1 MKKYRSI
8 RTPLLLAAVCA
19 ISLSSATG
27 RASTTEEEWRE
38 EFAYTLGVQAFIYGF
53 PWIYLS
59 QFRWEYVTQP
69 TDPEYVPYAP
79 LNQFWHAQHLFDAT
93 YRDGGSPQSDT
104 LYSVAWVNLSSEPL
118 ILSVP
123 AIADRYYSFEMA
135 SMDSDNFALVGTR
148 TTGTNAGNY
157 AIIGPNWSGTL
168 PTGVTELAHSLTP
181 YAFVL
186 GRTLVYG
193 TDDVTNVNAIQSQ
206 YKLTPLSYWGTT
218 NLPPEDRNVWA
229 PYSTSDPLAS
239 WKTMNRAMTE
249 NPPNVSNQQSFVD
262 EIAQIGL
269 GPDQDVEAMDAATK
283 RGLIRAAQDGMAVM
297 MEFNQTGGYGKEI
310 NGWFYPPATLGRC
323 GQSNDFLSRA
333 ASQCYIGIV
342 ASDTAE
348 AVYLNAATD
357 AEGFPLRGVN
367 KYIIRF
373 PAGGLPDVNAFW
385 SVTMYGYDHNLVVN
399 PLNRY
404 KFGTYP
410 VGALRPDP
418 DGSYPVYVQNVSPGA
433 DKESNWLPAP
443 IGQFYL
449 LMRTYWPGS
458 NIVNRTWAPP
468 AVTPVLHA
476 TSSGV
481 SADYNGDGIADL
493 AVYSNGC
500 WSIYS
505 LTNGVILNNV
515 GVWGGPDSILVPG
528 DYDGDGIADLAVYG
542 DGYWSIYSLA
552 NGIILNNIGVWGGP
566 GWTPVPGD
574 YDGDGKS
581 DLAIYRDGYWSIYLM
596 SGSELLSNIGVWGG
610 PGWIP
615 VPGDYDGDGKSDLAV
630 YLDGYWSI
638 YSLTNGVILDTTG
651 PWGSPDS
658 ILVPGDY
665 DGDRKSDLAVY
676 LDGYWSIY
684 SLANGIIL
692 DNVGVWGGPGWPPVP
707 GNYDGDGI
715 ADLAVYYNGYWSI
728 YSLAN
733 GIILDNVGVWG
744 GPGWTPVP

>member
-1 MKKYRSI
+1 MKKYSSSRI
-8 RTPLLLAAVCA
+8 ALLLAACLVG
-19 ISLSSATG
+19 LSAAT
-27 RASTTEEEWRE
+27 APATTQEEEWRE
-38 EFAYTLGVQAFIYGF
+38 EFAYTLGVQAYIYGF

-69 TDPEYVPYAP
+69 TNPEYVPYAP
-79 LNQFWHAQHLFDAT
+79 LNQFWHARYLFTAA

-104 LYSVAWVNLSSEPL
+104 LYSVAWVNLSTEPL

-123 AIADRYYSFEMA
+123 AIADRYYSFELA

-157 AIIGPNWSGTL
+157 AIIGPDWSGTL

-186 GRTLVYG
+186 GRTLVF
-193 TDDVTNVNAIQSQ
+193 DSNDLTNVHAIQDQ

-218 NLPPEDRNVWA
+218 NTAPDDRNVWA
-229 PYSTSDPLAS
+229 PYSTNDPLAC

-249 NPPNVSNQQSFVD
+249 NPPTVSNQQSFVN

-269 GPDQDVEAMDAATK
+269 GPNQDVDATDAATK

-310 NGWFYPPATLGRC
+310 NGWFYPPTTLGRC
-323 GQSNDFLSRA
+323 GQYDDFLSRA

-357 AEGFPLRGVN
+357 AEGLPLRGVN
-367 KYIIRF
+367 NYIIRF

-385 SVTMYGYDHNLVVN
+385 SVTMYGMDHNLVPN

-410 VGALRPDP
+410 IGALRPDP
-418 DGSYPVYVQNVSPGA
+418 DGSYPIYLQNTSPGA

-449 LMRTYWPGS
+449 LMRTYCPGS
-458 NIVNRTWAPP
+458 NIVNRTWDPP
-468 AVTPVLHA
+468 AVTPVRYS

-481 SADYNGDGIADL
+481 CADYDNDGIADL
-493 AVYSNGC
+493 AAFRN
-500 WSIYS
+500 
-505 LTNGVILNNV
+505 
-515 GVWGGPDSILVPG
+515 
-528 DYDGDGIADLAVYG
+528 
-542 DGYWSIYSLA
+542 GYWSIYSLA
-552 NGIILNNIGVWGGP
+552 NGIILNNQGPWGGLNSILVP
-566 GWTPVPGD
+566 GDYDGDCIADLAIYNDGYWSIYSLVNGIILNNQGPLGGAGSTPVPGD

-581 DLAIYRDGYWSIYLM
+581 DLAVYNNGYWSIYSLAHGIILNNQ
-596 SGSELLSNIGVWGG
+596 SPWGG
-610 PGWIP
+610 SDSIP

-630 YLDGYWSI
+630 Y
-638 YSLTNGVILDTTG
+638 
-651 PWGSPDS
+651 
-658 ILVPGDY
+658 
-665 DGDRKSDLAVY
+665 R
-676 LDGYWSIY
+676 DGYWSIY
-684 SLANGIIL
+684 SLANGLIL
-692 DNVGVWGGPGWPPVP
+692 NNQGPWGETGWTAVPGDYDGDSISDLAVYHDGFWSIYSLANGLILNNQGPWGGSDSIPVP
-707 GNYDGDGI
+707 GDYDGDGES
-715 ADLAVYYNGYWSI
+715 DLAVYRDGYWSI
-728 YSLAN
+728 YSLASR
-733 GIILDNVGVWG
+733 IILNNQGPWG
-744 GPGWTPVP
+744 GPDWIPVH